1 MINVVNELGVRII
14 DVNAEIG
21 GENGF
26 NLSLFNAAVSDLP
39 AEQVLR
45 LKMKTNG
52 GDVFEAFA
60 IFDALRQ
67 LENRTEVDIIG
78 ASASAGTIIAAG
90 ADYRRISKNS
100 RYLVHFAQTAVRG
113 NKDAVKQTYEQLES
127 FDKQLID
134 IYMTQITKSEQELLA
149 LMASEKWLTAEQA
162 LEWGFV
168 NEIMETVI
176 NQNTNKMAKFT
187 NLTEEE
193 KEEMDALKAELE
205 SVKAELDEMKAAKAA
220 MEEEEIENEVT
231 AAIESGKFKA
241 ETKDVLLTF
250 AKSNREGFK
259 AMIEGIEVQKV
270 VVNEPITA
278 KIKPDNKAADFIAT
292 KEQFDAAW
300 KAGKFENNTA
310 LFQKEYSRFYTN

>member
-134 IYMTQITKSEQELLA
+134 IYMTQITKSEEELLT

-168 NEIMETVI
+168 NEIIEVVT

-259 AMIEGIEVQKV
+259 AMVEGIEVPKAV
-270 VVNEPITA
+270 VETITA
-278 KIKPDNKAADFIAT
+278 KIKPENKAADFIAT

-300 KAGKFENNTA
+300 KAGKFENNVA

>member
-1 MINVVNELGVRII
+1 MINVTNELGVRII

-39 AEQVLR
+39 SEQVLR

-100 RYLVHFAQTAVRG
+100 RYLVHFAQTGVQG
-113 NKDAVKQTYEQLES
+113 NKEKVKKTYEQLES

-134 IYMTQITKSEQELLA
+134 IYMTQITKSEDELLA
-149 LMASEKWLTAEQA
+149 LMASEKWLTAEEA
-162 LEWGFV
+162 LDWGFV
-168 NEIMETVI
+168 NEIMETVT
-176 NQNTNKMAKFT
+176 NTQTVKIMANFI

-193 KEEMDALKAELE
+193 KKEMDALKAELE
-205 SVKAELDEMKAAKAA
+205 SVKAELEGMKAAKAA

-259 AMIEGIEVQKV
+259 AMVEGIEVQKTAV
-270 VVNEPITA
+270 EPISA
-278 KIKPDNKAADFIAT
+278 KIKPENKAADFIAT

-300 KAGKFENNTA
+300 KAGKFENNVT